1 MKRKNVSLKLA
12 KKSVS
17 NKVEFARAI
26 VAAMTG
32 NLKFPAPSPTLS
44 AISSAATNLENAIT
58 AAMDGGKSKTAAMR
72 VKEKLLDDQLTQL
85 GKYVDA
91 IANGDESIILSSGMD
106 AEADRTAPQIP
117 DAPAHLSAE
126 GGSAEGVVELK
137 WRTVKGA
144 KVYIVEQC
152 DDVTALQSRT
162 SSSSLPVPST
172 IWKQVAV
179 VTKTKCSFP
188 GLISGNKYAYR
199 VYAISAGGNGDY
211 SDVVVVKV
219 L

>member
-12 KKSVS
+12 RMSVS

-32 NLKFPAPSPTLS
+32 NLKFPTPTPTLS
-44 AISSAATNLENAIT
+44 AISAAATNLENAIT

-72 VKEKLLDDQLTQL
+72 VKEKLLDDLLTQL

-91 IANGDESIILSSGMD
+91 IANGDESIILSSGMN

-117 DAPAHLSAE
+117 DAPASLSAE
-126 GGSAEGVVELK
+126 GGSSEGVVELR
-137 WRTVKGA
+137 WRKVKGA

-162 SSSSLPVPST
+162 ASSSLSGPVA
-172 IWKQVAV
+172 IWKQTVV
-179 VTKTKCSFP
+179 VTKTKCRLQ

-199 VYAISAGGNGDY
+199 VYAVSAGGNGDY